1 MMRRREFIAGAASL
15 VAVSHAAAQQSV
27 KPQRLAIFSPL
38 ESAQEMQENIGHGG
52 YSAFFAE
59 LRRRGWTEGTNL
71 VIERYGKEQNTGDL
85 DALAAAVA
93 RSQPDCHVIRA
104 SEPSRACESSENAAF
119 LAFGETGSFRSPIAS
134 HTGSTQ
140 VI

>member
-52 YSAFFAE
+52 YSAFFCRVAE
-59 LRRRGWTEGTNL
+59 AGLDRGHESGDRTLR
-71 VIERYGKEQNTGDL
+71 
-85 DALAAAVA
+85 
-93 RSQPDCHVIRA
+93 
-104 SEPSRACESSENAAF
+104 
-119 LAFGETGSFRSPIAS
+119 
-134 HTGSTQ
+134 
-140 VI
+140 